1 MSLNTGYQSLSKY
14 FKFNFFRVK
23 LLDVYL
29 EDFRNWNGKG
39 RGGIFENCKAFG
51 RFWKVEWKRKK
62 RNGIFEN
69 CKASERFWKLE
80 WKRKR
85 RSGIFE
91 NCKAYLDD
99 FGNWN
104 GKGRGGVKFLR
115 IVRHIWT
122 ILESGMGK
130 EEEWNF

>member
-69 CKASERFWKLE
+69 CKA
-80 WKRKR
+80 
-85 RSGIFE
+85 
-91 NCKAYLDD
+91 YLDD